1 MKRLA
6 PIGLF
11 ALSLALALY
20 ALHLVTPIV
29 GDYFSFFRPTA
40 LAFLRGESNLYDAG
54 SSGYFNAP
62 WALAIWLPFVAFP
75 YLVGQ
80 SAHVLAYLGC
90 ILVSVALL
98 RKGVPGIG
106 VLASL
111 FNLPMFVVLMAAG
124 IDPFVLLGVTLAYI
138 AIHRHHVGLGSVALF
153 VLLAKPQSVLIIMSL
168 LVYFLRSWK
177 VFVFPSLAAFGS
189 ALFIG
194 IDWPLRYFYYLQANP
209 PLSEPRVE
217 LWRFVPAVPL
227 ILLGLAS
234 LAVLVFLVRRKSPD
248 DLIFAF
254 ALTTGFVFA
263 PYALWP
269 HFVALTPAFFVIA
282 RRSLR
287 LALPVYISL
296 WLLPWFGM
304 AYPLAL
310 FAALGFVIVHDNL
323 RAVHIPRGQ
332 TEHRI
337 ERPGKSLLVNRDPR

>member
-1 MKRLA
+1 MHRLA

-11 ALSLALALY
+11 AVSLALVLY

-54 SSGYFNAP
+54 STGYFNAP
-62 WALAIWLPFVAFP
+62 WAMAIWLPFVAYP

-98 RKGVPGIG
+98 RKDVPGIG

-124 IDPFVLLGVTLAYI
+124 IDPFVLLGVSLAYV
-138 AIHRHHVGLGSVALF
+138 AIHRRHAELGSVALF
-153 VLLAKPQSVLIIMSL
+153 VLLAKPQSVLLVMAL
-168 LVYFLRSWK
+168 LVYTLRSWRAIAL
-177 VFVFPSLAAFGS
+177 PALAAFVS

-194 IDWPLRYFYYLQANP
+194 FDWPLRYFYYLQSNP
-209 PLSEPRVE
+209 PLNDPRVE
-217 LWRFVPAVPL
+217 LWRFVPALPL
-227 ILLGLAS
+227 ALLGLAS

-248 DLIFAF
+248 DLVFAF

-269 HFVALTPAFFVIA
+269 HFVALTPAFFAIA
-282 RRSLR
+282 RRSLA
-287 LALPVYISL
+287 LTLPVYVSL
-296 WLLPWFGM
+296 WFLPWFGM

-310 FAALGFVIVHDNL
+310 FAALGLVIVHDDL
-323 RAVHIPRGQ
+323 RPVHVAQGQ
-332 TEHRI
+332 AEHRI
-337 ERPGKSLLVNRDPR
+337 ESASGPIL